1 MLCCVPAL
9 LCSQVVLE
17 DVISRPES
25 FSGEVL
31 LRTRR
36 RLGLSEVVA
45 GGMHL
50 DIYQLAIQ
58 VTFCPALLVLFLLL
72 LSRALL
78 SATLQVV

>member
-1 MLCCVPAL
+1 MT
-9 LCSQVVLE
+9 QKMVLE

-25 FSGEVL
+25 FSGEIL

-36 RLGLSEVVA
+36 RLGISEVVA

-58 VTFCPALLVLFLLL
+58 VKY
-72 LSRALL
+72 RALGVGL
-78 SATLQVV
+78 VGRVVLEVVRRGGEDG

>member
-1 MLCCVPAL
+1 MCPCPKVA
-9 LCSQVVLE
+9 LE
-17 DVISRPES
+17 DVITRPEN

-36 RLGLSEVVA
+36 RLGISEVVA

-58 VTFCPALLVLFLLL
+58 VTACPARLVPLCFRIRCWL
-72 LSRALL
+72 
-78 SATLQVV
+78 